1 MAQAYKFN
9 PGFQSDTEAVS
20 NFVVRQA
27 ELRSILDAFGNPGS
41 VPRELV
47 MAPRGAGK
55 TTLCRRVLAEIRTTE
70 ALGLAWQPIFLGEES
85 YTVTTPGEF
94 FLECLFHLSDQLSDS
109 SLKALHD
116 EAATVSDEDGLK
128 RECLAALR
136 GYADTEGKRLLIIVE
151 NFHILINDQISSG
164 AAELIALLSDTTLFG
179 VLATSVSQ
187 TSAENDDPR
196 LAGFEKLPLRPLS
209 LDECHAL
216 WTALTEQE
224 VPKTRIRPLQ
234 ILTGGSP
241 RLIHILAEF
250 MRTPSLRDLMDNLN
264 LLIDQNTEY
273 FKSQLDALPAVER
286 KVFASLLDAWDPST
300 AKQIA
305 EAARV
310 NINTASAMLG
320 RLSDRGAVL
329 REAGR
334 GRSVLY
340 FAAERLFNIYY
351 LMRRR
356 SHPSSR
362 VRALVAFMTEYYD
375 RDELVDTTAKLVREA
390 CLVDPASRSDYHWAF
405 DAILTVQPEAV
416 RSRILAQTPAD
427 FMRSFRADTSL
438 SKYMLSEIV
447 EVATPHPEPAESPI
461 DKILDDAQAAFEDD
475 RLDEARELIDQAIAM
490 DPTSAGPYI
499 RRAMIAM
506 QEGELEDAIAD
517 AANAVVHEE
526 SAMTYG
532 LLGMFHSFAHD
543 HAEAEAALRKSLE
556 FDPEFA
562 MALSE
567 LGNLKERAKDSEEAI
582 RFYRR
587 AAEVGELSDTTT
599 SRFARLLMRQHNNAE
614 AEAVLR
620 KVLAPSE
627 PRVDSRRTLVDLL
640 HDSDRT
646 DEAVDLLRDAA
657 VASDDWLAWA
667 DLGSFLITIGG
678 EPLEAEA
685 ALGNAIKKG
694 ADSPFVYR
702 MLARS
707 LRFNNRGVEAA
718 ADIGASLVEHHG
730 DKAWAWIGAGDI
742 FLDGG
747 LTERAEGAFRK
758 AVTFGDSDFAR
769 IRLAQFIVDQSSG
782 APDVD
787 AVLEAAIAAAQRLG
801 ACGPMKD
808 LAELLIHR
816 GDDEHAILLLE
827 EALNQNDHCACSL
840 VMRGDVAVR
849 RGESEIAIN
858 AYNSALDLNGDDVA
872 ALTGLAR
879 ISAPA
884 DAEALISRAIDADPS
899 DPRCLL
905 ARATLSSRKLSSR
918 IDDVSEALDRDPE
931 LTEARLILAPL
942 EARRGDTK
950 AALEH
955 FAMALPDLDSHRE
968 LIPAFVNVA
977 LDLVSHGLAQDVSEV
992 LAGESGRTVEPL
1004 AVALMLIR
1012 GETPP
1017 VAKEILEVARDIA
1030 ARLTNPM
1037 LESPVAVDG
1046 LPSFPRVDSA

>member
-1 MAQAYKFN
+1 MSQAYKFN
-9 PGFQSDTEAVS
+9 PGFQSDKEAVT

-27 ELRSILDAFGNPGS
+27 ELNTILEQFQTKHAS
-41 VPRELV
+41 PRALI

-55 TTLCRRVLAEIRTTE
+55 TTLCRRVLAEIRTTP
-70 ALGLAWQPIFLGEES
+70 ALGEAWQPIFLGEES

-94 FLECLFHLSDQLSDS
+94 FLECLFHLADQTSDAA
-109 SLKALHD
+109 LKTQHD
-116 EAATVSDEDGLK
+116 DAATMSDEDSLK

-136 GYADTEGKRLLIIVE
+136 GFAAQEGKRLLVIVE
-151 NFHILINDQISSG
+151 NFHILINDQISTG
-164 AAELIALLSDTTLFG
+164 AAELIALLSDATLFG

-187 TSAENDDPR
+187 TSAENDDVR
-196 LAGFEKLPLRPLS
+196 LAGFDKLPLRPLS

-216 WTALTEQE
+216 WTALTEQD

-334 GRSVLY
+334 GRTILY

-390 CLVDPASRSDYHWAF
+390 CLVDPASRGDYHWAF

-427 FMRSFRADTSL
+427 FMRSFRDDTSL
-438 SKYMLSEIV
+438 SKDRLSEIV
-447 EVATPHPEPAESPI
+447 EVSTPHPEPAENAI
-461 DKILDDAQAAFEDD
+461 DKILEDAQSAYDDD
-475 RLDEARELIDQAIAM
+475 RIDEASKLIEKAIAL
-490 DPTSAGPYI
+490 DPSSAAPYM
-499 RRAMIAM
+499 RRATIAIH
-506 QEGELEDAIAD
+506 EGDLDRAIAD
-517 AANAVVHEE
+517 AREAVAREE
-526 SAMTYG
+526 SAMTFG
-532 LLGMFHSFAHD
+532 LLGMFQSFAD
-543 HAEAEAALRKSLE
+543 DDGEAERALLRALD
-556 FDPEFA
+556 FDPEFV
-562 MALSE
+562 MALTE
-567 LGNLKERAKDSEEAI
+567 LANIREHAKDDAAAI
-582 RFYRR
+582 DFYRR
-587 AAEVGELSDTTT
+587 AAASGEMSDTVA
-599 SRFARLLMRQHNNAE
+599 SRFGRLLMRNHETAE

-620 KVLAPSE
+620 RAIDPAE
-627 PRVDSRRTLVDLL
+627 PRVESRRTLVDLL
-640 HDSDRT
+640 HSSDRT
-646 DEAVDLLRDAA
+646 DEAVTLLRDAA
-657 VASDDWLAWA
+657 VSSDDWLAWA
-667 DLGSFLITIGG
+667 DLGSFLISIGE
-678 EPLEAEA
+678 EPKEGEA
-685 ALGNAIKKG
+685 ALSRAIEKG
-694 ADSPFVYR
+694 ANSPFVYR

-707 LRFNNRGVEAA
+707 LRSNARDVEAA
-718 ADIGASLVEHHG
+718 NDVGNVLVERHG
-730 DKAWAWIGAGDI
+730 EESWAWVGAGDI

-747 LTERAEGAFRK
+747 FVDRAEAAFRR
-758 AVTFGDSDFAR
+758 AVTFENSDFAR
-769 IRLAQFIVDQSSG
+769 IRLAQFVVDQSSG
-782 APDVD
+782 ATDVD
-787 AVLEAAIAAAQRLG
+787 SVVEAAIEAAHRLG
-801 ACGPMKD
+801 VCGPMKD

-816 GDDEHAILLLE
+816 GDDDQAILLLE
-827 EALNQNDHCACSL
+827 EALNQNDQCACSY
-840 VMRGDVAVR
+840 VMRGDVAAR
-849 RGESEIAIN
+849 RGDSTTAMS

-879 ISAPA
+879 ISPA
-884 DAEALISRAIDADPS
+884 EDAELLISRAIEADPS

-905 ARATLSSRKLSSR
+905 ARATLSNRKLSSR

-942 EARRGDTK
+942 EARRGDTQ

-977 LDLVSHGLAQDVSEV
+977 LDLARQGLAGHVSEI
-992 LAGESGRTVEPL
+992 LASESGRTVEPL
-1004 AVALMLIR
+1004 AVALMLVR

-1030 ARLTNPM
+1030 ARLTLSM
-1037 LESPVAVDG
+1037 AVEE
-1046 LPSFPRVDSA
+1046 

>member
-1 MAQAYKFN
+1 M
-9 PGFQSDTEAVS
+9 

-27 ELRSILDAFGNPGS
+27 ELSTILDIFQAKEPP
-41 VPRELV
+41 PRALI

-55 TTLCRRVLAEIRTTE
+55 TTLCRRVLAEIRTTL
-70 ALGLAWQPIFLGEES
+70 ALAKAWQPIFLGEES

-94 FLECLFHLSDQLSDS
+94 FLECLFHLADQTSEAA
-109 SLKALHD
+109 LKAQHD
-116 EAATVSDEDGLK
+116 DAATMSDEGSLK

-136 GYADTEGKRLLIIVE
+136 GYAVREGKRLLVIVE

-164 AAELIALLSDTTLFG
+164 AAELIALLSDATLFG

-187 TSAENDDPR
+187 TSAENDDAR
-196 LAGFEKLPLRPLS
+196 LAGFKKLPLHPLS

-329 REAGR
+329 REPGR
-334 GRSVLY
+334 GRTILY

-416 RSRILAQTPAD
+416 RTRILAQTPAD
-427 FMRSFRADTSL
+427 FMRSFRDDTSL
-438 SKYMLSEIV
+438 SKNRLSEIV
-447 EVATPHPEPAESPI
+447 EVSPPHPETAENAI
-461 DKILDDAQAAFEDD
+461 DKILEDAQAAFED
-475 RLDEARELIDQAIAM
+475 ELIDEANDLIEKAIAL
-490 DPTSAGPYI
+490 DPSSAGPYM
-499 RRAMIAM
+499 RRAMIAIH
-506 QEGELEDAIAD
+506 EGDLERAIAD
-517 AANAVVHEE
+517 ASEAVSREE
-526 SAMTYG
+526 SAMTFG
-532 LLGMFHSFAHD
+532 LLGIFQSLAVD
-543 HAEAEAALRKSLE
+543 NCEAERALLRALD
-556 FDPEFA
+556 FDPEFS
-562 MALSE
+562 MALTE
-567 LGNLKERAKDSEEAI
+567 LANIYERAKDDAAAI
-582 RFYRR
+582 GFYRR
-587 AAEVGELSDTTT
+587 AAASGELSDAAA
-599 SRFARLLMRQHNNAE
+599 SRFAQLLMRHHENVE

-620 KVLAPSE
+620 RAIDAAK
-627 PRVDSRRTLVDLL
+627 PRVESRRTLVDLL

-646 DEAVDLLRDAA
+646 DEAVTLLREAA
-657 VASDDWLAWA
+657 VSTDDWLAWA
-667 DLGSFLITIGG
+667 DLGSFLISIG
-678 EPLEAEA
+678 EAPQEAEA
-685 ALGNAIKKG
+685 ALSTAIERG
-694 ADSPFVYR
+694 ANSPFVYR

-707 LRFNNRGVEAA
+707 LRSTARDTEAA
-718 ADIGASLVEHHG
+718 NDVGDELVKRHG
-730 DKAWAWIGAGDI
+730 TEAWAWLGAGDI

-747 LTERAEGAFRK
+747 FVDRAEAAFRR
-758 AVTFGDSDFAR
+758 ATTLDDGDYAR
-769 IRLAQFIVDQSSG
+769 IRLAKFIIDQSNGST
-782 APDVD
+782 DVD
-787 AVLEAAIAAAQRLG
+787 AVVESAIESAHRLG
-801 ACGPMKD
+801 ICGPMKD

-816 GDDEHAILLLE
+816 GDDERAILLLE
-827 EALNQNDHCACSL
+827 EALNQNDQCACSY
-840 VMRGDVAVR
+840 VMRGDVAAR
-849 RGESEIAIN
+849 RGDSEIAMS
-858 AYNSALDLNGDDVA
+858 AYNRALDLNGDDVA

-879 ISAPA
+879 ISPA
-884 DAEALISRAIDADPS
+884 QDAEDLISRAINADPS

-905 ARATLSSRKLSSR
+905 ARATLSNRKLSSR

-931 LTEARLILAPL
+931 LTEARLILSPL
-942 EARRGDTK
+942 EARRGDMQ

-977 LDLVSHGLAQDVSEV
+977 LDLARRGLAGQVGEI
-992 LAGESGRTVEPL
+992 LASESGRTVEPL
-1004 AVALMLIR
+1004 AVALMLAR

-1030 ARLTNPM
+1030 ARLTLSM
-1037 LESPVAVDG
+1037 VAEE
-1046 LPSFPRVDSA
+1046 